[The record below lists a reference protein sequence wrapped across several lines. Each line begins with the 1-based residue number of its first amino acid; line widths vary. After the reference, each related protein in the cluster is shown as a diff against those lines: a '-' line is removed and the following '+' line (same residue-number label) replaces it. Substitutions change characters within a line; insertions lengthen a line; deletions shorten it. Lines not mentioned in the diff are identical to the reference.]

1 MKGEF
6 CYERKGMIYM
16 LSSLKAFFTG
26 YGTAIDIGGTSLDY
40 HICASQTEANQAD
53 AEALAKDWQAVGDAI
68 REVENTHGN

>member
-1 MKGEF
+1 
-6 CYERKGMIYM
+6 M

-40 HICASQTEANQAD
+40 HICTSQTEANQAD
-53 AEALAKDWQAVGDAI
+53 AEALAKDWQAVGDAL